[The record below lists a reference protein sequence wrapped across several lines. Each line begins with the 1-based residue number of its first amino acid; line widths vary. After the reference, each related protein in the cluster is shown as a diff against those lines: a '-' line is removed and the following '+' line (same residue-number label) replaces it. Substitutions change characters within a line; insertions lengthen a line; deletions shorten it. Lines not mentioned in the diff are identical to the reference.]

1 MKKALLFLLAGVGLL
16 IGCDSNEQN
25 DYETVSQIQLD
36 TASFEII
43 NHKPAYDIDSLPTVV
58 VELKS
63 SAWKNRM
70 LITSERAYSK
80 IPIDYYASYQIP
92 DSAVFAFSTWYAGG
106 GHYYFGT
113 VNNNNLVVMR
123 KWQEEG
129 NMEDEEQPVSEYV
142 KFKTFKFKPDGVN
155 VIEHK
160 NPK

>member
-1 MKKALLFLLAGVGLL
+1 MIRVFIYFGTIL
-16 IGCDSNEQN
+16 ILMSCNRGTEHQTLEDSIN
-25 DYETVSQIQLD
+25 LD

-113 VNNNNLVVMR
+113 VTNNNLVVMR
-123 KWQEEG
+123 KWEEEG
-129 NMEDEEQPVSEYV
+129 NMEDEAQPVSEYV
-142 KFKTFKFKPDGVN
+142 KFKTFKFKPGGVN

>member
-1 MKKALLFLLAGVGLL
+1 MVKGFIYFGTIL
-16 IGCDSNEQN
+16 ILMSCNRVTEHQTAEASIN
-25 DYETVSQIQLD
+25 LD

-63 SAWKNRM
+63 SAWKNRI
-70 LITSERAYSK
+70 LITSQRAYTK

-113 VNNNNLVVMR
+113 VNNNSLVVMR

-142 KFKTFKFKPDGVN
+142 KFKTFKFKLDGVN
-155 VIEHK
+155 VIEHS